1 MRRNRVEGIRDKYD
15 PAGEFCVEPKRRTA
29 LLAIEEVLG
38 GREATTGTPTPEL
51 PASLPT
57 PPQAVPRTGRAAS
70 PWVTRRRRRRRSR
83 RAKRRPLI
91 VAATL
96 GLALCIGALV
106 GSGAFNARDRYNAQ
120 LIAAQEGAAQVYE
133 LPEVQGHPGAAPSRE
148 RSGSI
153 REFLGMA
160 SAF

>member
-1 MRRNRVEGIRDKYD
+1 MRRNRVEKLRGKHDPLAQFGID
-15 PAGEFCVEPKRRTA
+15 PTRRAA

-38 GREATTGTPTPEL
+38 GPEASTSTTTPEL
-51 PASLPT
+51 PATLPP
-57 PPQAVPRTGRAAS
+57 PPQTAPRRLRAES
-70 PWVTRRRRRRRSR
+70 PWVRRRRHRRRSR
-83 RAKRRPLI
+83 RGKRRPLI
-91 VAATL
+91 VALTA
-96 GLALCIGALV
+96 GLAFLVGALV

-120 LIAAQEGAAQVYE
+120 LIAAQEDAAQVYE